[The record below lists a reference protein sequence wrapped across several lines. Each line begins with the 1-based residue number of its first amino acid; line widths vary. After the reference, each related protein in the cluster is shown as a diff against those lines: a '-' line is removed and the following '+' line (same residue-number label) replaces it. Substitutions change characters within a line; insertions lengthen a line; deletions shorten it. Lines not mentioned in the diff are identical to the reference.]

1 MYRIRLHGG
10 GGQGD
15 KTASGMLGPNLFHAG
30 VEVQDAP
37 RYGAERRGAPIFAYV
52 RADQHPINERGIIVH
67 PDLVVVTDDSLMGV
81 PSAGVLQGITDLTM
95 IFIVSSISAAEWKKR
110 TNTQGRIICLP
121 PPAGDV
127 DLLHNRFLGAYA
139 AGATARLIGGLSFS
153 DVEPAMRKELEGFPA
168 DLAEK
173 NIEFSREAYDA
184 VAEFEGQVTQGL
196 SLAVER
202 HMISVWMDIHA
213 ESLGQAAPAIH
224 AGATSV
230 QVRTGLWRTL
240 RPVIDYDRCRKCN
253 WICSNYCP
261 DSAISVT
268 ADGYPEIDLEHCK
281 GCMICV
287 AQCPPHA
294 IETIIESE
302 ARAIEE
308 AQNES

>member
-1 MYRIRLHGG
+1 MYRIRFHGR
-10 GGQGD
+10 GGQGV
-15 KTASGMLGPNLFHAG
+15 KTASRMLGTTLFHAG
-30 VEVQDAP
+30 FEVQDAP

-81 PSAGVLQGITDLTM
+81 PSAGVLQGITDLTV
-95 IFIVSSISAAEWKKR
+95 IFIVSLLSAAEWQKR

-127 DLLHNRFLGAYA
+127 DSLHNRFLGAYA
-139 AGATARLIGGLSFS
+139 AGAAARLMGGLSFS
-153 DVEPAMRKELEGFPA
+153 DVEAAMCKELEGFSA
-168 DLAEK
+168 DLAER
-173 NIEFSREAYDA
+173 NVEFSREAYDA
-184 VAEFEGQVTQGL
+184 VAEFEGQVKQGL

-202 HMISVWMDIHA
+202 HRNSDWMDIHA
-213 ESLGQAAPAIH
+213 ESIGQAAPAIH

-240 RPVIDYDRCRKCN
+240 RPVIEYDRCRKCN
-253 WICSNYCP
+253 WVCSNYCP